1 MQILIEIY
9 HFINTDSENI
19 CNRLCPEENV
29 SFNNAAFLIKFKLCE
44 KTYTHAK
51 KRKEQT
57 FRFST
62 NEYIHN
68 VDAQME
74 TLTPKSHHK
83 DTSEHD
89 LARLFVGI
97 K

>member
-1 MQILIEIY
+1 M
-9 HFINTDSENI
+9 ENI
-19 CNRLCPEENV
+19 
-29 SFNNAAFLIKFKLCE
+29 
-44 KTYTHAK
+44 YTHAK
-51 KRKEQT
+51 KQNKKL
-57 FRFST
+57 T

>member
-1 MQILIEIY
+1 M
-9 HFINTDSENI
+9 ENI
-19 CNRLCPEENV
+19 
-29 SFNNAAFLIKFKLCE
+29 
-44 KTYTHAK
+44 YT
-51 KRKEQT
+51 Q
-57 FRFST
+57 T

-89 LARLFVGI
+89 LPRMFVGI

>member
-1 MQILIEIY
+1 M
-9 HFINTDSENI
+9 ENI
-19 CNRLCPEENV
+19 
-29 SFNNAAFLIKFKLCE
+29 
-44 KTYTHAK
+44 YTHAK
-51 KRKEQT
+51 KNKKNKKT
-57 FRFST
+57 FLFST

-83 DTSEHD
+83 DTSEHE